1 MSRFKGGEGNI
12 ITERNQ
18 LKDFNTIMPLEPLD
32 IKDIKTTNTLFMEQM
47 AAAIVWGT
55 ISIK

>member
-1 MSRFKGGEGNI
+1 MCRFKGGEGNI

-18 LKDFNTIMPLEPLD
+18 SKYFNTIMPLEPLD

-47 AAAIVWGT
+47 AAAIVWGQYR
-55 ISIK
+55 

>member
-32 IKDIKTTNTLFMEQM
+32 IKDIKTINTLFMEQM
-47 AAAIVWGT
+47 AAAIVWGQYR
-55 ISIK
+55 